1 MLIIIV
7 RTLFLYALVVTA
19 IRIMGK
25 RQVGQLQP
33 LDLVVIIMISELA
46 AIPSEDIGIPLIS
59 GVVPI
64 LVLLLVSVLLS
75 TLELKSE
82 KARKIINGTPS
93 ILIERGRIM
102 EEELRKN
109 RFNLSDLL
117 EELRVKNAP
126 NVADVEFAIM
136 ETSGQISVLLKS
148 FKRPATPGDMNL
160 TPLYED
166 LPAVLITDGSVNY
179 TELQRIN
186 KSEEWLKSEL
196 KKRDLHS
203 YKDVFFASFDSSG
216 KLFVQ
221 ETDKSSRKR
230 EQKI

>member
-82 KARKIINGTPS
+82 KAREIINGTPS

-102 EEELRKN
+102 EDELRKN

-166 LPAVLITDGSVNY
+166 LPAVLITDGKVHHK
-179 TELQRIN
+179 ELQRIN
-186 KSEEWLKSEL
+186 KSVEWLDSEL

-203 YKDVFFASFDSSG
+203 YKDVFFASFDASG